1 MEQDD
6 LNARLGDRAVF
17 LPAISSFYSSYVG
30 NQRHNPTAVD
40 PARIPKKFE
49 NGIEGMNWLNKQE
62 AYFYYPWSLYSA
74 GHANLDLTKFD
85 ASEDM
90 VRNRDRANTLL
101 LGDSGGFQIATA
113 VWEGE
118 WRDPNSAVVQQT
130 LADLRAR
137 SPEKR
142 IVKKKTKRK
151 IAVDTDDGVQIVP
164 ELVDTE
170 VEVDI
175 VKPYQARI
183 DAAQKKR
190 ETVLKWLD
198 GIADYAMV
206 LDIPIWITHNKKA
219 VAASGISSPDEA
231 IAATK
236 YNNEYFIA
244 NRVGVKNG
252 GARFLNV
259 LQASDHPTGDKWYAA
274 MKDYC
279 DPKKY
284 PDRHFD
290 GWAMGGQNM
299 CEIELVLKRLV
310 TICHDG
316 LMQPG
321 VHDWIHVLG
330 TSRLEWGLVL
340 TDIQRAIRRYFN
352 PQLTISFDCASP
364 FLATAKGQIYYES
377 VFPDGKKWSYKMSK
391 AVDDKRYA
399 SDPRSFDAVM
409 VQDGHFANFTST
421 PISSRLD
428 VSDVCYYKPGM
439 LNKIMKE
446 GKTSWDSFSYALQ
459 MGHNVYMHIDAV
471 LQANE
476 LYDSGITP
484 NMLALRKHD
493 IVKFNDVVDSIFAAP
508 TLGQA
513 LEIITHHSQ
522 GFWFHIRGTRGDTGR
537 NAVKSK
543 PDSFFAGLPENNDE
557 DE

>member
-6 LNARLGDRAVF
+6 LSARPADCAVF
-17 LPAISSFYSSYVG
+17 LPAISSFYSSYIG
-30 NQRHNPTAVD
+30 NQRYKEAVNT
-40 PARIPKKFE
+40 ARIPVKFE
-49 NGIEGMNWLNKQE
+49 RGIEGMNWLNQQE

-74 GHANLDLTKFD
+74 GHANLDLNKFD

-90 VRNRDRANTLL
+90 VRNRDRSKTIL

-113 VWEGE
+113 VWAGE
-118 WRDPNSAVVQQT
+118 WRDPTSQAVQDQM
-130 LADLRAR
+130 AEYEAR
-137 SPEKR
+137 GFEKK
-142 IVKKKTKRK
+142 IVKKTKKVSRP
-151 IAVDTDDGVQIVP
+151 TDEGTEVVNEVVEKVVQID
-164 ELVDTE
+164 LA
-170 VEVDI
+170 
-175 VKPYQARI
+175 KQYRQRLA
-183 DAAQKKR
+183 AAQTKR

-206 LDIPIWITHNKKA
+206 LDIPIWITKNKVA
-219 VAASGISSPDEA
+219 AAASGITNYAEA
-231 IAATK
+231 VAATK

-244 NRVGVKNG
+244 NRLGVKNG
-252 GARFLNV
+252 GAKFLNV
-259 LQASDHPTGDKWYAA
+259 LQASNHTDGDSWYEA

-299 CEIELVLKRLV
+299 CEIELVMRRLV

-377 VFPDGKKWSYKMSK
+377 VFPDHGKWSYKMSK
-391 AVDDKRYA
+391 AVDNKKYA
-399 SDPRSFDAVM
+399 TDPRSFDTVM
-409 VQDGHFANFTST
+409 TQDGYFDTFAST
-421 PISSRLD
+421 PISRRLA
-428 VSDVCYYKPGM
+428 VQDVCYYKPDDE
-439 LNKIMKE
+439 NKIGKI

-459 MGHNVYMHIDAV
+459 MGHNVYMHIDSV
-471 LQANE
+471 LKANE
-476 LYDSGITP
+476 LYDSGIAP
-484 NMLALRKHD
+484 KMLVHTLYDTVKFRD
-493 IVKFNDVVDSIFAAP
+493 IVDLVFSAP
-508 TLGQA
+508 TLSQA
-513 LEIITHHSQ
+513 LNIIEKYPRDHW
-522 GFWFHIRGTRGDTGR
+522 GKIKGTRGVSGR
-537 NAVKSK
+537 KAVR
-543 PDSFFAGLPENNDE
+543 PQTDPFFTGLPNNEDE

>member
-17 LPAISSFYSSYVG
+17 LPAISSFYSAYVG
-30 NQRHNPTAVD
+30 NQRHNLAVD
-40 PARIPKKFE
+40 PARIPKRFE
-49 NGIEGMNWLNKQE
+49 RGIEGMNWLNKQE
-62 AYFYYPWSLYSA
+62 SYFYYPWSLYSA
-74 GHANLDLTKFD
+74 GHANLHLTKFD

-101 LGDSGGFQIATA
+101 LGDSGGFQIATG

-118 WRDPNSAVVQQT
+118 WRDPNSQAVQDT
-130 LADLRAR
+130 MADCEAR
-137 SPEKR
+137 GYEDK
-142 IVKKKTKRK
+142 IVKKKKRVAQQTANG
-151 IAVDTDDGVQIVP
+151 IEII
-164 ELVDTE
+164 EE
-170 VEVDI
+170 VVEKI
-175 VKPYQARI
+175 VKVDLVKQQRQRLA
-183 DAAQKKR
+183 AAQTKR
-190 ETVLKWLD
+190 ETVLRWLD

-206 LDIPIWITHNKKA
+206 LDIPIWITHNEKA
-219 VAASGISSPDEA
+219 VAASGISSPEEA

-236 YNNEYFIA
+236 YNNEYFMT
-244 NRVGVKNG
+244 NRLGVKNG
-252 GARFLNV
+252 GAKFLNV
-259 LQASDHPTGDKWYAA
+259 LQASDHPTGEKWYAA

-279 DPKKY
+279 DPAKY
-284 PDRHFD
+284 PDCHFD

-330 TSRLEWGLVL
+330 TSRLEWALVL

-377 VFPDGKKWSYKMSK
+377 VFPDGGKWSYKMSK
-391 AVDDKRYA
+391 AVDDKKYA
-399 SDPRSFDAVM
+399 SDLRSFDTVM
-409 VQDGHFANFTST
+409 TQDGHFDNFVST

-428 VSDVCYYKPGM
+428 VKDVCYYQPGM

-459 MGHNVYMHIDAV
+459 MGHNVYMHIDSV
-471 LQANE
+471 LKSNE
-476 LYDSGITP
+476 LYDSGTAP
-484 NMLALRKHD
+484 KMLVHSEYDTVKFRD
-493 IVKFNDVVDSIFAAP
+493 IVDSVFSAP
-508 TLGQA
+508 TLSQA
-513 LEIITHHSQ
+513 LTIIQSHPRTHW
-522 GFWFHIRGTRGDTGR
+522 GKIKGTRGVSGR
-537 NAVKSK
+537 QAIRPQV
-543 PDSFFAGLPENNDE
+543 ENLKDYL
-557 DE
+557 

>member
-1 MEQDD
+1 MNQDD
-6 LNARLGDRAVF
+6 LTTRLGDRAVF

-30 NQRHNPTAVD
+30 NQRHSQAVD
-40 PARIPKKFE
+40 PDRIPKGFE
-49 NGIEGMNWLNKQE
+49 RGIEGLNWLNKQE

-74 GHANLDLTKFD
+74 GHANLHLTKFD

-90 VRNRDRANTLL
+90 IRNRDRANTVL
-101 LGDSGGFQIATA
+101 LGDSGGFQIATG
-113 VWEGE
+113 VWAGE
-118 WRDPNSAVVQQT
+118 WRDPTSQAVQDT
-130 LADLRAR
+130 MADCEAR
-137 SPEKR
+137 GYEEK
-142 IVKKKTKRK
+142 IVKKSKKVTQHTPTGVVVTNEVTEKTVK
-151 IAVDTDDGVQIVP
+151 VD
-164 ELVDTE
+164 LV
-170 VEVDI
+170 
-175 VKPYQARI
+175 KQYKQRLS
-183 DAAQKKR
+183 AAQTKR
-190 ETVLKWLD
+190 ETVLQWLE

-206 LDIPIWITHNKKA
+206 LDIPIWITKND
-219 VAASGISSPDEA
+219 AAMEATGITTGPEA

-236 YNNEYFIA
+236 YNNEYFIN
-244 NRVGVKNG
+244 NRIGVKNG
-252 GARFLNV
+252 GTKFLNV
-259 LQASDHPTGDKWYAA
+259 LQASDHDSGDAWYAE

-290 GWAMGGQNM
+290 GWALGGQNM

-377 VFPDGKKWSYKMSK
+377 VFPNGGKWSYKMSK
-391 AVDDKRYA
+391 AVDDKKYA
-399 SDPRSFDAVM
+399 TDLRSFDLVM
-409 VQDGHFANFTST
+409 TQDGHFDTFTST
-421 PISSRLD
+421 PISRRLG
-428 VSDVCYYKPGM
+428 VSDVCYYQPGM

-471 LQANE
+471 LKSNE
-476 LYDSGITP
+476 LYDAGTAP
-484 NMLALRKHD
+484 KMLVHTQYDTVKFKD
-493 IVKFNDVVDSIFAAP
+493 IVDCVFAAP
-508 TLGQA
+508 TLDQA
-513 LEIITHHSQ
+513 LEIIKYHSNGYWLQ
-522 GFWFHIRGTRGDTGR
+522 IRGTRGDTGR
-537 NAVKSK
+537 NAIKPK
-543 PDSFFAGLPENNDE
+543 PDLFFEGL
-557 DE
+557 

>member
-6 LNARLGDRAVF
+6 LSARLGDRAVF
-17 LPAISSFYSSYVG
+17 LPAISSFYSNYVG
-30 NQRHNPTAVD
+30 SQRYSEAVELD
-40 PARIPKKFE
+40 RIPKGFE
-49 NGIEGMNWLNKQE
+49 RGIEGMNWLNQQE

-74 GHANLDLTKFD
+74 GHANLDLNKFD
-85 ASEDM
+85 AGEDM
-90 VRNRDRANTLL
+90 VRNRDRSKTVL

-113 VWEGE
+113 VWAGE
-118 WRDPNSAVVQQT
+118 WRDPNSQAVQDTMADCEARGFEDKIVKKKKRVVQQT
-130 LADLRAR
+130 A
-137 SPEKR
+137 
-142 IVKKKTKRK
+142 T
-151 IAVDTDDGVQIVP
+151 G
-164 ELVDTE
+164 
-170 VEVDI
+170 VEVVEEI
-175 VKPYQARI
+175 TEKTVKVDLVKQYRQRLA
-183 DAAQKKR
+183 AAQTKR

-206 LDIPIWITHNKKA
+206 LDIPIWIQHNPVA
-219 VAASGISSPDEA
+219 AAASGITNYEEA
-231 IAATK
+231 VAATK
-236 YNNEYFIA
+236 YNNEYFMA
-244 NRVGVKNG
+244 NRLGVKNG
-252 GARFLNV
+252 GAKFLNV
-259 LQASDHPTGDKWYAA
+259 LQASDHETGDAWYEE

-377 VFPDGKKWSYKMSK
+377 VYPDGGKWSYKMSK
-391 AVDDKRYA
+391 AVDDKKYA
-399 SDPRSFDAVM
+399 KDLRSFDLVM
-409 VQDGHFANFTST
+409 TQDGHFDTFTST
-421 PISSRLD
+421 PISRRLG
-428 VSDVCYYKPGM
+428 VSDVCYYQPGM

-459 MGHNVYMHIDAV
+459 MGHNVYMHIDSV
-471 LQANE
+471 LKSNE
-476 LYDSGITP
+476 LYDSGIAP
-484 NMLALRKHD
+484 NMLVHTQYD
-493 IVKFNDVVDSIFAAP
+493 TIKFRDVVDSVFSAP
-508 TLGQA
+508 TLDEA
-513 LEIITHHSQ
+513 LELVKEHSR
-522 GFWFHIRGTRGDTGR
+522 GFWYVIKGTRGDTGR
-537 NAVKSK
+537 KAIK
-543 PDSFFAGLPENNDE
+543 PQTNTFFTGLPKNEIE